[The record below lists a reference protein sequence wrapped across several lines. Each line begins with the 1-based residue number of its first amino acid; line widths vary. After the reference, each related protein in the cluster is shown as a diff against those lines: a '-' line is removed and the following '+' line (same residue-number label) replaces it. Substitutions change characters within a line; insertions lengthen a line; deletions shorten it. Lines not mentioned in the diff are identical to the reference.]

1 MNSYFWKYKWRT
13 CHKHCPGKH
22 ELYSHYCETS
32 FYSPSLQA
40 KRLAKMCIFILYMYF
55 KQTLQYI
62 KDTNN
67 KHFLYSFTVNGG
79 WTGWSRW
86 GTWGGC
92 HGSSCV
98 GQQKRLRTRSC
109 THPRQR
115 NGGRHCR
122 GSSFEWMS
130 RSCRPVHSK
139 GKINTRCKSEN
150 GTYVQTIYILSEL
163 T

>member
-1 MNSYFWKYKWRT
+1 MNYTLITVKL
-13 CHKHCPGKH
+13 H
-22 ELYSHYCETS
+22 
-32 FYSPSLQA
+32 
-40 KRLAKMCIFILYMYF
+40 FILHLCKPKGLQRCVFSYYMYF
-55 KQTLQYI
+55 KQTLQDI

-67 KHFLYSFTVNGG
+67 KHVLYSFTVNGG

-98 GQQKRLRTRSC
+98 GQQKKLRTRTC

-150 GTYVQTIYILSEL
+150 GTFVQTIYLIRINLK
-163 T
+163 